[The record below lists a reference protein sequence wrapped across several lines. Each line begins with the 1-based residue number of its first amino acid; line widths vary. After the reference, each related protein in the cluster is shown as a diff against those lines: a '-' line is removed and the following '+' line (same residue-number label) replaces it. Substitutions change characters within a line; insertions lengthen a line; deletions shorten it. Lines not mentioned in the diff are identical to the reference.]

1 MKQATSTY
9 PPRKEATPS
18 KANRETTTNVSR
30 IDQVTTSAVQN
41 PSPSFS
47 SSSASSSATP
57 EKSVLNDSR
66 PSIDQGVADQER
78 IRQRAYELYVE
89 SGYRDGRAEEDW
101 FEAEREL
108 QRKRKS

>member
-1 MKQATSTY
+1 MKQAASTY

-47 SSSASSSATP
+47 SLSTP
-57 EKSVLNDSR
+57 EKPVLNDSR
-66 PSIDQGVADQER
+66 PFIDQGVAEQER

-108 QRKRKS
+108 QQKRKS